1 MKIINKI
8 LFLIIFLSLGSC
20 GYEPIYSKWEKIS
33 TDIQSFEIKGD
44 KRINRK
50 IVSTLN
56 LEDQIK
62 PTGYKLIINST
73 KSLNT
78 ISKDAT
84 GKASS
89 FKTKITV
96 VISLLENDKLYKKKE
111 FTSDFTYNNIKNKFD
126 LSQYRQDIEA
136 NLINKIIEEISI
148 FLISN

>member
-1 MKIINKI
+1 MKIIKKI
-8 LFLIIFLSLGSC
+8 LFLIIFLSLGNC
-20 GYEPIYSKWEKIS
+20 GYEPIYSKWEVIN
-33 TDIQSFEIKGD
+33 TDIQSFQTKGD
-44 KRINRK
+44 QRINRK

-56 LEDQIK
+56 IEDQIR

-96 VISLLENDKLYKKKE
+96 VVSLMEDDKLYKNKI
-111 FTSDFTYNNIKNKFD
+111 FTSDFTYNDIKNKFD
-126 LSQYRQDIEA
+126 LSQYRREIEA
-136 NLINKIIEEISI
+136 NLINVIIEEISI
-148 FLISN
+148 FLMSN

>member
-89 FKTKITV
+89 FKTKA
-96 VISLLENDKLYKKKE
+96 SLGL